1 MSSKIFAVSMS
12 SLPFSFE
19 RTRGNTT
26 LLDCGGFRRRRS
38 SPSTPRRISSL
49 TDLFSRAAVDLSS
62 RYRASGISTVVRIL
76 TFCHI
81 YGCIKRLRLVFE
93 QIQRSLQF
101 QFQFGAFWQIDFV
114 AAARFHY
121 VRRDRPRGRPF
132 RAFLLVSV

>member
-1 MSSKIFAVSMS
+1 MSSKIFALSMS
-12 SLPFSFE
+12 SLPYACE
-19 RTRGNTT
+19 RTRGS
-26 LLDCGGFRRRRS
+26 LSRRDCRGFRRRRS

-101 QFQFGAFWQIDFV
+101 PFHFGAFLQIHFV
-114 AAARFHY
+114 APARFH
-121 VRRDRPRGRPF
+121 
-132 RAFLLVSV
+132 